1 MREKKATESVVKHG
15 IAKEHIGSKM
25 PGDKKKSESG
35 GERADASRCATGGAL
50 ACPVQKKCGGCQ
62 LLETPYKQQL
72 KIKQRQVEKLL
83 KPFGGVCPII
93 GMENPYYY
101 RNKVHAVFGRT
112 RTGEII
118 SGTYQEN
125 THKIILVEQCL
136 IEDQKSAEIIRSI
149 RGLLKSFKI
158 KIYDEDTDYGLLRHV
173 LVRRG
178 FQSGQIMVVLVL
190 RSPILP
196 SKNNFVAALRRLHPD
211 ITTIILNVNDK
222 RTSMVLGEKEKV
234 LYGPGYIED
243 TLLGK
248 TFRISAKS
256 FYQVNPV
263 QTEILYQTAIDYAH
277 LTGKE
282 RILDAY
288 CGIGTIGLIA
298 ASKAKEVIGV
308 ELNGDAVRDARINA
322 RRNAITNAQFYK
334 ADAGKFMTDL
344 AEQNVGVDVVF
355 MDPPR
360 AGSDEAFL
368 SSVVK
373 LHPSKVVYIS
383 CNPETLARDLK
394 YLTANGYN
402 VEKIQPT
409 DMFCFTSH
417 VESVVLLSKV
427 QK

>member
-417 VESVVLLSKV
+417 VETVCLLTRKAR
-427 QK
+427 